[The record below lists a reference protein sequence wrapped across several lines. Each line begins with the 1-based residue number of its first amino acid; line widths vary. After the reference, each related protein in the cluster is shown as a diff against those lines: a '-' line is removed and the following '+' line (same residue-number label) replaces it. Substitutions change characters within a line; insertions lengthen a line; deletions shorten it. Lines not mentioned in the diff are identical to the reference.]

1 MSGLFNPTVAWITL
15 RATLSRKRALLFAI
29 PAVILILF
37 TVALRASRAPMRPW
51 PSHVLGTFGFS
62 VLIPLTALII
72 GTSVLGAEID
82 DGSIVHLLATPVRR
96 SSVVMTKFVIATGLT
111 MIFAAIPE
119 LIAALIAGGGVAPA
133 PAGTGPGPG
142 FVGLVS
148 ISSGKLALGL
158 FVGALA
164 CSVIYNA
171 VFVMVSVATT
181 RAIAVGLLYVLVWET
196 LLSNFVSGVKL
207 LSVSHYGLGI
217 ANGFAN
223 DSALQAGLTVATSVV
238 MGVIVTG
245 RRPGRGGEPAVVVH
259 PQGRARLT
267 AYLLN
272 DGDLRAATTRLR
284 QVTRVALGVLVAAGE
299 LGGRTRRADRLVLLL
314 ADDDLRTVPVR
325 HHARPRARRPRSR
338 RSRRRRG

>member
-15 RATLSRKRALLFAI
+15 RATLSRKRALLFAL
-29 PAVILILF
+29 PALVLILF
-37 TVALRASRAPMRPW
+37 TVALKASRPPARPW

-62 VLIPLTALII
+62 VLLPLTALII

-96 SSVVMTKFVIATGLT
+96 SSVVVTKFVIATGLT
-111 MIFAAIPE
+111 MVFAAIPE
-119 LIAALIAGGGVAPA
+119 LIAALIAGGGSAPA
-133 PAGTGPGPG
+133 PAGSGPTPVGPG
-142 FVGLVS
+142 FNGLVT

-217 ANGFAN
+217 ANGFVN
-223 DSALQAGLTVATSVV
+223 DTALQAGLTVATSIV
-238 MGVIVTG
+238 MGVIVTALALALAVNLLSSFTLK
-245 RRPGRGGEPAVVVH
+245 GEPA
-259 PQGRARLT
+259 
-267 AYLLN
+267 
-272 DGDLRAATTRLR
+272 
-284 QVTRVALGVLVAAGE
+284 
-299 LGGRTRRADRLVLLL
+299 
-314 ADDDLRTVPVR
+314 
-325 HHARPRARRPRSR
+325 
-338 RSRRRRG
+338 

>member
-1 MSGLFNPTVAWITL
+1 
-15 RATLSRKRALLFAI
+15 
-29 PAVILILF
+29 VILILF
-37 TVALRASRAPMRPW
+37 TLALKASRPPTRPW

-62 VLIPLTALII
+62 VLLPLTALII

-96 SSVVMTKFVIATGLT
+96 SSVIVTKFVIATGLT
-111 MIFAAIPE
+111 VVFAAIPE
-119 LIAALIAGGGVAPA
+119 LIAALIAGGGSAPA
-133 PAGTGPGPG
+133 PVGTGSAGPG

-171 VFVMVSVATT
+171 IFVMVSVATT

-223 DSALQAGLTVATSVV
+223 DTALQAGLSVTTSVV

-245 RRPGRGGEPAVVVH
+245 IALALAVNLLSSFTLKGEPA
-259 PQGRARLT
+259 
-267 AYLLN
+267 
-272 DGDLRAATTRLR
+272 
-284 QVTRVALGVLVAAGE
+284 
-299 LGGRTRRADRLVLLL
+299 
-314 ADDDLRTVPVR
+314 
-325 HHARPRARRPRSR
+325 
-338 RSRRRRG
+338 

>member
-1 MSGLFNPTVAWITL
+1 
-15 RATLSRKRALLFAI
+15 
-29 PAVILILF
+29 
-37 TVALRASRAPMRPW
+37 MRPW

-111 MIFAAIPE
+111 IVFAAVPE
-119 LIAALIAGGGVAPA
+119 LIAALISGGGSIPA
-133 PAGTGPGPG
+133 PGPPDA
-142 FVGLVS
+142 GLVT
-148 ISSGKLALGL
+148 IGAGKFAVGL

-171 VFVMVSVATT
+171 VFVMISVATT

-217 ANGFAN
+217 ANAFLN
-223 DSALQAGLTVATSVV
+223 DPVLEAGLGVLTSVV
-238 MGVIVTG
+238 MGAIVTVAALALAMNLLSSFTLK
-245 RRPGRGGEPAVVVH
+245 GEPA
-259 PQGRARLT
+259 
-267 AYLLN
+267 
-272 DGDLRAATTRLR
+272 
-284 QVTRVALGVLVAAGE
+284 
-299 LGGRTRRADRLVLLL
+299 
-314 ADDDLRTVPVR
+314 
-325 HHARPRARRPRSR
+325 
-338 RSRRRRG
+338 